1 LLERGRHEKESDDQR
16 EKEGIDE
23 GKRRGVKKS
32 WHVNVRSPFYR
43 MARGFKLIYKSFNDK
58 K

>member
-16 EKEGIDE
+16 EKEGIGE

-32 WHVNVRSPFYR
+32 RNVNV
-43 MARGFKLIYKSFNDK
+43 
-58 K
+58 